1 MPQLLMNVPALA
13 DAALLVLRLVAGG
26 MFALSGYFKLTDP
39 ERRQKMARSLEEAK
53 LPRVLTP
60 AVSLAELAGGVLVL
74 LGLLTAIGSVALL
87 IISLGALL
95 TTSIAKAEGEG
106 IGKVEN
112 VLYAPEPILCAALL
126 VLLAVGAGTW
136 SLDAML
142 A

>member
-39 ERRQKMARSLEEAK
+39 ERRQKMARSLEAK
-53 LPRVLTP
+53 LPRALTP
-60 AVSLAELAGGVLVL
+60 AVSLAELAGGILVL
-74 LGLLTAIGSVALL
+74 LGLLTAMGSVALL

-95 TTSIAKAEGEG
+95 TTSIPKAEGKG

-112 VLYAPEPILCAALL
+112 VLYAPEAILCAALL

-136 SLDAML
+136 CLDAML

>member
-26 MFALSGYFKLTDP
+26 MFALSGYFKLTDQ
-39 ERRQKMARSLEEAK
+39 ERRKKMARSLEEAK
-53 LPRVLTP
+53 LPRALTP
-60 AVSLAELAGGVLVL
+60 AVALAELAGGVMVL

-87 IISLGALL
+87 LISLGALL
-95 TTSIAKAEGEG
+95 TTSIPEAEGKG
-106 IGKVEN
+106 IAKVEN
-112 VLYAPEPILCAALL
+112 ALYAPEAILCAALL
-126 VLLAVGAGTW
+126 VLLAVGGGTW